1 MPFWSLHNT
10 CFPTSRDGWVAQPDC
25 YAEKPMITKISES
38 ERRGQASAAYIGARS
53 EGDGAAPLHITSET
67 IMRILFN

>member
-1 MPFWSLHNT
+1 
-10 CFPTSRDGWVAQPDC
+10 
-25 YAEKPMITKISES
+25 MITKISES